1 MSKLQ
6 SEVTAFDVAK
16 YFLLLNDEDNK
27 KDKNDSGCNYK

>member
-27 KDKNDSGCNYK
+27 KDDSGYNYK